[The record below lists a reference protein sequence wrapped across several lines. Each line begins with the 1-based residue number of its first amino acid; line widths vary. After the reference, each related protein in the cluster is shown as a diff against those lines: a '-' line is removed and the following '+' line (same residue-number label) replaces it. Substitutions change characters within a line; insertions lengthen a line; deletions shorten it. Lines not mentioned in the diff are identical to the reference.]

1 MRLRGWLQR
10 RFALTSPVV
19 AECPKIS
26 RLQQWLV
33 AGWIETGAD
42 LGRDRVIRWRWI
54 DVTRIKAGL
63 GSS

>member
-1 MRLRGWLQR
+1 
-10 RFALTSPVV
+10 
-19 AECPKIS
+19 
-26 RLQQWLV
+26 LQQWLV